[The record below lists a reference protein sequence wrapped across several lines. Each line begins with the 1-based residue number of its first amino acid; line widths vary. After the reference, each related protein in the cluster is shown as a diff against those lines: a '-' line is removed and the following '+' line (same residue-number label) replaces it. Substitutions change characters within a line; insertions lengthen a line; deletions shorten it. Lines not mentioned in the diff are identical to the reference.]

1 MENMPSLEVLNNVS
15 EIDVVYKRK
24 TTCNQSERPLIGSS
38 ADAHKVLLHYWNED
52 KIELLEE
59 FKVLF
64 LSRSNRV
71 MQLFTVS
78 QGGITGTVA
87 DPKVVL
93 GVAVKIAACSMVLAH
108 NHPSG
113 SLKPS
118 KADEELTHKIREA
131 AKYFDI
137 KVLDHV
143 ILSSEGYYS
152 FADEGLL

>member
-1 MENMPSLEVLNNVS
+1 MENLLSLEVLNNVS
-15 EIDVVYKRK
+15 EIDIVYKRK
-24 TTCNQSERPLIGSS
+24 ASCKASQRPLITCSK
-38 ADAHKVLLHYWNED
+38 DCYDVFVHYWNDD

-64 LSRSNRV
+64 LSRANRV
-71 MQLFTVS
+71 LMLLPIS
-78 QGGITGTVA
+78 QGGIVGTVA
-87 DPKVVL
+87 DPRLILAPALKV
-93 GVAVKIAACSMVLAH
+93 AACSLILAH

-118 KADEELTHKIREA
+118 RADEELTAKIKEA

-137 KVLDHV
+137 KVLDHI
-143 ILSSEGYYS
+143 ILSSEGYFS